1 MTNVL
6 TLELKPENLLKR
18 EDNRITFTEEDSRWV
33 HYPYNNPSV
42 VTGQIAIIKVHRT
55 LVNNNSS
62 IDILYLDALK
72 KMRLNV
78 KNLRPMK
85 TLIFRFT
92 GDNIDPLGMI
102 KLVLTMG
109 ESWQNVWSWT
119 ACWASTQLLGVLLLR
134 NYEQ

>member
-119 ACWASTQLLGVLLLR
+119 ACWSSTQLLGVLLLR